1 MTHTRDDNAYI
12 LIQGGRVLTMDASQT
27 EPIAADV
34 LIKGSKIVEIG
45 PNLQDKAPGKI
56 EVIDARGKLVMPGLI
71 DNHWHMWQGLIP
83 GVSADDTF
91 GEYFARALD
100 GLGPKFTPQD
110 CALGVTLSA
119 LAGLDAGKTTVV
131 NWDHGAL
138 TAKHAAA
145 SISALQQVGIRAIE
159 AYGPPANSAEWFNS
173 NGAPT
178 ADDVRTVYKENI
190 KPGGL
195 VSMGLAIR
203 GPEFS
208 TMERV
213 TADVELARELHIPVT
228 MHAGIPGFFHEKNSP
243 KLMEDAGL
251 LGDDITFV
259 HCNAMGVDDF
269 KRIKQHDAHI
279 SGSPEVEMQ
288 MGFGPSPLGAALEGG
303 AHPTVSVDV
312 PTAVGA
318 DLLLQARIMLQRQRE
333 ADNAAAFAGTGKPA
347 PALLRKDQDALAY
360 VTTYAAESINMSDRI
375 GSLAPGKCADV
386 IVVDLND
393 ADTFLRPVAPAL
405 LQAVHPGNIT
415 DVLVDGQI
423 MKRGGEL
430 VCISKQELKKLR
442 EDAKAANQRLLQ
454 A

>member
-1 MTHTRDDNAYI
+1 MADAHDSTYK
-12 LIQGGRVLTMDASQT
+12 LIQGGLVITMDSPQVQ
-27 EPIAADV
+27 PVVADV
-34 LIKGSKIVEIG
+34 LIQDSKIIEIG
-45 PNLQDKAPGKI
+45 PDLHSKAKGKV
-56 EVIDARGKLVMPGLI
+56 EVIDARGKVVMPGLI

-100 GLGPKFTPQD
+100 GLGPKFTPED

-138 TAKHAAA
+138 TAKHASA
-145 SISALQQVGIRAIE
+145 SIRALQEVGIRAIE
-159 AYGPPANSAEWFNS
+159 AYGPPAHSAEWFNA

-195 VSMGLAIR
+195 VGMGLAIR

-213 TADVELARELHIPVT
+213 KADVELARELHIPVT

-251 LGDDITFV
+251 LADDITFV

-269 KRIKQHDAHI
+269 TRIHTHGAHV

-288 MGFGPSPLGAALEGG
+288 MGFGPSPLGAILEAGL
-303 AHPTVSVDV
+303 APTVSVDV

-318 DLLLQARIMLQRQRE
+318 DLLLQARILLQRQRE
-333 ADNAAAFAGTGKPA
+333 TDNTNAFATTGKPA
-347 PALLRKDQDALAY
+347 PSLLRKDQDALAY
-360 VTTYAAESINMSDRI
+360 VTSNAAKSLGLADHV

-386 IVVDLND
+386 IVVDLE
-393 ADTFLRPVAPAL
+393 ASDTFLRPVAAAL
-405 LQAVHPGNIT
+405 LQAAHPGNIT
-415 DVLVDGQI
+415 DVLVNGRV
-423 MKRGGEL
+423 MKRNGEL
-430 VCISKQELKKLR
+430 TCISRQERSTLHER
-442 EDAKAANQRLLQ
+442 AKAANKRLLGV